1 MAPTPHAIQE
11 VYIVILLCLRRL
23 QRRDCGVKWFAQGT
37 SASTKW
43 MQDENPDKP
52 AFETTEDYF
61 RNSPL
66 FPGEPLLFCSAA
78 FQQVIWIT
86 PIKWIIMSSC
96 PTVTKY
102 RPRTAREWC
111 FQTLLQS
118 SRQQSTPGE
127 VYNHRPGASSPGYD
141 SPPPRKI
148 TLIDMFSR
156 DWHM

>member
-1 MAPTPHAIQE
+1 MAPTPHTIQE
-11 VYIVILLCLRRL
+11 VYIVILLILCML

-37 SASTKW
+37 SARTKW

-52 AFETTEDYF
+52 AFETSEDYF

-66 FPGEPLLFCSAA
+66 LSGQPLLFCSAA
-78 FQQVIWIT
+78 FQQVIWII
-86 PIKWIIMSSC
+86 PIIWITMLSC
-96 PTVTKY
+96 PTVSKY
-102 RPRTAREWC
+102 RLRTAREWC
-111 FQTLLQS
+111 FQTLQQS

-127 VYNHRPGASSPGYD
+127 VYNHRLGASSPGYD